1 MPASTCSSS
10 ILQNAPFEG
19 RQPKKLLLGYPRPLH
34 NLFSIFVEY
43 DLMKQWNILVNFTE
57 YFNQTGAS
65 VPSIL
70 FGQGTFTTRAGK
82 VKNTKRFK
90 MLEWS
95 KQKNLNTWERHFFSF
110 CSLSGWIKWNGREK
124 ISYQLSLL
132 WVEAS
137 GLPEKKKKRIIQQCL
152 SGTAWQTQRRS
163 RLSKISDVSNYIIII
178 SWQCHLA
185 YISKGQLLLNQLVQF
200 CCVNKFGIVLQHHLK
215 QNQL

>member
-137 GLPEKKKKRIIQQCL
+137 GLPEKKKKKESFNNALVAQPDRPKEGHGCQKSQMF
-152 SGTAWQTQRRS
+152 Q
-163 RLSKISDVSNYIIII
+163 II
-178 SWQCHLA
+178 S
-185 YISKGQLLLNQLVQF
+185 LLSHDSVTLLTF
-200 CCVNKFGIVLQHHLK
+200 LK
-215 QNQL
+215 ANYFWTS